1 MRKRTH
7 LRGVL
12 LGLLAHFII
21 ALIVAFIG
29 GEVANLISAA
39 NGVVSPLKEGPFKP
53 FSAGWL
59 VSRPLELGIGFV
71 AGLVSAYSSPPKS
84 WRTPTILAVGSVA
97 LALTNLPQP
106 PNFIVIAAW
115 LLLTPAGLLSGAL
128 FYMRRLE
135 TRDA

>member
-12 LGLLAHFII
+12 WGLLAHFII
-21 ALIVAFIG
+21 ALIVAFIVA
-29 GEVANLISAA
+29 EVAKLISTA

-59 VSRPLELGIGFV
+59 LSRPLELGIGFV

-84 WRTPTILAVGSVA
+84 WVAPTILAFGSVA

-106 PNFIVIAAW
+106 PNFIVLSAW
-115 LLLTPAGLLSGAL
+115 FLLTPVGLLSGAL

-135 TRDA
+135 PREA